1 MNPPIA
7 VFESFD
13 PAQSGWS
20 ASFGRPRA
28 VRQAETL
35 SQVRPLL
42 GFLEEQVRQ
51 RRWGIL
57 LLSYE
62 AAPGLNPALTA
73 FQGGGIPLA
82 WAAVFDRPHTIRPPI
97 ETPFQHSPWRPALT
111 GKKYATAVQKIKHH
125 IERGD
130 TYQVNFTF
138 PLRSRWSGDSWAW
151 YCRLRD
157 CQGAPYSA
165 YVDLGRWKILS
176 LSPELFFEKRGDR
189 LVARPMKGSAPRGR
203 WKEEDRAF
211 DRGLRLS
218 PKERAEN
225 VMIVDL
231 LRNDFGKI
239 ARPGSVRTT
248 RLFKTEPYPTLW
260 QMTSEIEARLRPR
273 VGLPEMMEALFPS
286 GSVTGAP
293 KRRTMEIIQNLET
306 GPRGVYTGTLGLLR
320 PNGHWT
326 FSVGIRTLTL
336 DEKTGEARCPV
347 GSGVTISSEASA
359 EYRECLLKG
368 DFLKAP
374 SYDLLESIRLENG
387 EWYLLAGHLD
397 RLRHS
402 AQRFGFPWNPKAI
415 RDHLKTQ
422 AHKRPNGRWKVR
434 LLLSR
439 DGNVRCES
447 APLDVPMT
455 PWRVGLAQQP
465 VDESDLFLYHKTT
478 RRDVYDKFR
487 RAHPDGDDV
496 LLWNQRGELT
506 ESTLANLVIKM
517 NGHLYTPPIQCG
529 LLGGVFRRHLLGR
542 GKIRERVLTRT
553 DLRRAE
559 RVFLINSVRGWIPV
573 GLLSRNRKKSR

>member
-1 MNPPIA
+1 MNPPTA

-13 PAQSGWS
+13 PDRSGWS
-20 ASFGRPRA
+20 AWFGRPRV
-28 VRQAETL
+28 VRQAKTL

-42 GFLEEQVRQ
+42 DFLEGQVRHG
-51 RRWGIL
+51 RWGVL

-62 AAPGLNPALTA
+62 AAPGLNPALTTRRA
-73 FQGGGIPLA
+73 GDLPLA
-82 WAAVFDRPHTIRPPI
+82 WAAVFDRPHTVRPPI
-97 ETPFQHSPWRPALT
+97 EGPFHHSPWRPAST
-111 GKKYATAVQKIKHH
+111 EKKYATAVQKIQHY

-138 PLRSRWSGDSWAW
+138 PLRAQWSGDPWAW
-151 YCRLRD
+151 YRQLRD
-157 CQGAPYSA
+157 SQGAPYSA

-176 LSPELFFEKRGDR
+176 LSPELFFEKRGNR

-203 WKEEDRAF
+203 WEEEDRAF
-211 DRGLRLS
+211 ARGLRLS
-218 PKERAEN
+218 LKERAEN

-231 LRNDFGKI
+231 LRNDLGKI
-239 ARPGSVRTT
+239 AHPGSVRTT

-260 QMTSEIEARLRPR
+260 QMTSEIEARLCPN
-273 VGLPEMMEALFPS
+273 VGLNEMMEALFPS

-293 KRRTMEIIQNLET
+293 KRRTMEIIQSLET

-326 FSVGIRTLTL
+326 FNVAIRTLTL

-347 GSGVTISSEASA
+347 GSGVTIASDASA

-374 SYDLLESIRLENG
+374 SYELFESIRLENRA
-387 EWYLLAGHLD
+387 WYLLAGHLD
-397 RLRHS
+397 RLRRS
-402 AQRFGFPWNPKAI
+402 AQRLGFPWNPKAI
-415 RDHLKTQ
+415 RAHLKTQ

-439 DGNVRCES
+439 DGTIRCES
-447 APLDVPMT
+447 TGLEGDIPR
-455 PWRVGLAQQP
+455 WRVVVAQQP

-478 RRDVYDKFR
+478 CRDVYDSFR
-487 RAHPDGDDV
+487 RAHPDDDDV
-496 LLWNQRGELT
+496 ILWNRRGELT
-506 ESTLANLVIKM
+506 ESTLANLVIEIR
-517 NGHLYTPPIQCG
+517 GRRYTPPVRCG
-529 LLGGVFRRHLLGR
+529 LLGGVMRRHLIR
-542 GKIRERVLTRT
+542 QGKIIERVLTRH
-553 DLRRAE
+553 DLRRAD

-573 GLLSRNRKKSR
+573 DLPSRKTKKRR